1 MVSEVS
7 DLSIYHP
14 IRIRNY
20 YMLVVVLILNVFKI
34 EEIPDLIAILNTFNI
49 KTTTSI

>member
-34 EEIPDLIAILNTFNI
+34 AIKSGISLTIQTIIKNI
-49 KTTTSI
+49 